1 MQRIDS
7 VIMSLQAIR
16 ANKLR
21 SSLTLV
27 GIVLGV
33 ASIIAVMTGIS
44 VVQGTMEK
52 EMSVLGA
59 QTFQVQKWPS
69 GFSTDEERR
78 EAMRRPPVTLSDA
91 KAIRDNVESVD
102 IVGSEIWDFGFK
114 AEFRGEETNDNISIV
129 GGTPEY
135 PQNNTHFVAYGRN
148 ISQTDVR
155 AGRKVVVIGS
165 AIAQS
170 LYPFLDPVGRDIR
183 VDGRKYQVIG
193 VFDEKKSA
201 FGGQYDN
208 YILMPV
214 STFVNTYGMTDRNG
228 FERSVN
234 ITVHAK
240 SQELIADAIEETRQV
255 LRRVRGVR
263 RGENDN
269 FEYFNSESTI
279 NEFNQMTAGIKV
291 GAFIIGIIALLVAGI
306 GIMNIMLV
314 SVTER
319 TKEIG
324 IRKSLGARSSG
335 AVQRRWS
342 HWCCRRLWYWQ
353 HDGEDGN
360 LVVIRS
366 GCSRWMG
373 ASWPAVLHGRW
384 CHLRNAACDQ
394 GIAPQSYRCFTL
406 RISAQTL
413 LQKCNEG
420 AKRCANRPGK
430 G

>member
-1 MQRIDS
+1 MRRIDS
-7 VIMSLQAIR
+7 VVMSLQAIR

-27 GIVLGV
+27 GIILGV

-44 VVQGTMEK
+44 VVQGTMEQ

-69 GFSTDEERR
+69 GFATDEERR
-78 EAMRRPPVTLSDA
+78 EAMRRPPMTLSDA
-91 KAIRDNVESVD
+91 RAIRDHVGSVD

-114 AEFRGEETNDNISIV
+114 AEFRGEETNDNLSIV

-165 AIAQS
+165 AIAQN

-183 VDGRKYQVIG
+183 VDGRKYQVVG

-214 STFVNTYGMTDRNG
+214 STFVSTYGMIDRNG
-228 FERSVN
+228 FQRSVN
-234 ITVHAK
+234 ITVHARTP
-240 SQELIADAIEETRQV
+240 ELIDDAIEETRQV

-263 RGENDN
+263 RGEKDN

-324 IRKSLGARSSG
+324 IRKSLGAKPRFILRQFLLEAVVLCNVGGIIGVVVGFGIGNIMVLGSSSFE
-335 AVQRRWS
+335 AVVPVEWAVIGLLFCTAVGVIFGMLPAIKAS
-342 HWCCRRLWYWQ
+342 RLNPI
-353 HDGEDGN
+353 D
-360 LVVIRS
+360 
-366 GCSRWMG
+366 
-373 ASWPAVLHGRW
+373 A
-384 CHLRNAACDQ
+384 LR
-394 GIAPQSYRCFTL
+394 Y
-406 RISAQTL
+406 
-413 LQKCNEG
+413 E
-420 AKRCANRPGK
+420 
-430 G
+430 

>member
-1 MQRIDS
+1 MRRIDS

-44 VVQGTMEK
+44 VVQGTMEQ

-78 EAMRRPPVTLSDA
+78 EAMRRPPMTLSDA
-91 KAIRDNVESVD
+91 KAIRDNVASVD

-114 AEFRGEETNDNISIV
+114 AEYRGEETNDNVQIC

-135 PQNNTHFVAYGRN
+135 PQNNTHFVGYGRN

-155 AGRKVVVIGS
+155 AARKVVVIGY
-165 AIAQS
+165 ALAQR
-170 LYPFLDPVGRDIR
+170 LYPFVDPVGRDIR
-183 VDGRKYQVIG
+183 VDGREYKVVG

-201 FGGQYDN
+201 FGGGYDN
-208 YILMPV
+208 YVLMPV
-214 STFVNTYGMTDRNG
+214 TTFVNTYGMTDRNG

-240 SQELIADAIEETRQV
+240 SPELINDAIEETRQV

-263 RGENDN
+263 RGEKDN
-269 FEYFNSESTI
+269 FEYFNSESMI
-279 NEFNQMTAGIKV
+279 GEFNQMTAGIKV

-324 IRKSLGARSSG
+324 IRKALGAKPRFILRQFLLEAVVLCNVGGVIGVLVGFGIGNMMVKMGISSSFETVVPVG
-335 AVQRRWS
+335 WAVVGLLFCTAVGVIFGMLPAIKAS
-342 HWCCRRLWYWQ
+342 RLNPI
-353 HDGEDGN
+353 D
-360 LVVIRS
+360 
-366 GCSRWMG
+366 
-373 ASWPAVLHGRW
+373 A
-384 CHLRNAACDQ
+384 LR
-394 GIAPQSYRCFTL
+394 Y
-406 RISAQTL
+406 
-413 LQKCNEG
+413 E
-420 AKRCANRPGK
+420 
-430 G
+430 

>member
-324 IRKSLGARSSG
+324 IRKSLGAKPSYILRQFLLEAVVLCNVGGVIGVAVGFGIGNMMVKMGISSSFE
-335 AVQRRWS
+335 AVVPVGWALVGLLFCTAVGVIFGMLPAIKAS
-342 HWCCRRLWYWQ
+342 RLNPI
-353 HDGEDGN
+353 D
-360 LVVIRS
+360 
-366 GCSRWMG
+366 
-373 ASWPAVLHGRW
+373 A
-384 CHLRNAACDQ
+384 LR
-394 GIAPQSYRCFTL
+394 Y
-406 RISAQTL
+406 
-413 LQKCNEG
+413 E
-420 AKRCANRPGK
+420 
-430 G
+430 

>member
-1 MQRIDS
+1 MRRIDS

-44 VVQGTMEK
+44 VVQGTMEQ

-78 EAMRRPPVTLSDA
+78 EAMRRPPMTLSDA
-91 KAIRDNVESVD
+91 KAIRDNVASVD

-114 AEFRGEETNDNISIV
+114 AEYRGEETNDNVQIC

-135 PQNNTHFVAYGRN
+135 PQNNTHFVGYGRN

-155 AGRKVVVIGS
+155 AARKVVVIGY
-165 AIAQS
+165 ALAQR
-170 LYPFLDPVGRDIR
+170 LYPFVDPVGRDIR
-183 VDGRKYQVIG
+183 VDGREYKVVG

-201 FGGQYDN
+201 FGGGYDN
-208 YILMPV
+208 YVLMPV
-214 STFVNTYGMTDRNG
+214 TTFVNTYGMTDRNG

-240 SQELIADAIEETRQV
+240 SPELINDAIEETRQV

-263 RGENDN
+263 RGEKDN
-269 FEYFNSESTI
+269 FEYFNSESMI
-279 NEFNQMTAGIKV
+279 GEFNQMTAGIKV

-324 IRKSLGARSSG
+324 IRKALGAKPRFILRQFLLEAVVLCNLGGVIGVAVGFGIGNMMVKMGMSSSFETVVPVEWAIIG
-335 AVQRRWS
+335 LLFCTAVGVIFGMLPAIKAS
-342 HWCCRRLWYWQ
+342 RLNPI
-353 HDGEDGN
+353 D
-360 LVVIRS
+360 
-366 GCSRWMG
+366 
-373 ASWPAVLHGRW
+373 A
-384 CHLRNAACDQ
+384 LR
-394 GIAPQSYRCFTL
+394 Y
-406 RISAQTL
+406 
-413 LQKCNEG
+413 E
-420 AKRCANRPGK
+420 
-430 G
+430 

>member
-69 GFSTDEERR
+69 GFATDEERR

-183 VDGRKYQVIG
+183 VDGRKYQVVG

-201 FGGQYDN
+201 FGGMYDN
-208 YILMPV
+208 YVLMPV
-214 STFVNTYGMTDRNG
+214 STFVSTYGMTNRDG

-234 ITVHAK
+234 ITVHAR
-240 SQELIADAIEETRQV
+240 SPELIDDAIEETRQV

-263 RGENDN
+263 RGEKDN

-279 NEFNQMTAGIKV
+279 NEFNQMTAGVKV

-324 IRKSLGARSSG
+324 IRKSLGAKPSFILRQFLLEAIVLCNVGGVIGVLVGFGIGNMMVKMGISSSFE
-335 AVQRRWS
+335 AVVPVGWAVVGLLFCTAVGVIFGMLPAIKAS
-342 HWCCRRLWYWQ
+342 RLNPI
-353 HDGEDGN
+353 D
-360 LVVIRS
+360 
-366 GCSRWMG
+366 
-373 ASWPAVLHGRW
+373 A
-384 CHLRNAACDQ
+384 LR
-394 GIAPQSYRCFTL
+394 Y
-406 RISAQTL
+406 
-413 LQKCNEG
+413 E
-420 AKRCANRPGK
+420 
-430 G
+430 

>member
-165 AIAQS
+165 AIAES

-255 LRRVRGVR
+255 LRRVRGVH
-263 RGENDN
+263 RGEKDN

-324 IRKSLGARSSG
+324 IRKSLGAKPSYILRQFLLEAVVLCNVGGVIGVAVGFGIGNMMVKMGISSSFE
-335 AVQRRWS
+335 AVVPVGWAVVGLLFCTAVGVIFGMLPAIKAS
-342 HWCCRRLWYWQ
+342 RLNPI
-353 HDGEDGN
+353 D
-360 LVVIRS
+360 
-366 GCSRWMG
+366 
-373 ASWPAVLHGRW
+373 A
-384 CHLRNAACDQ
+384 LR
-394 GIAPQSYRCFTL
+394 Y
-406 RISAQTL
+406 
-413 LQKCNEG
+413 E
-420 AKRCANRPGK
+420 
-430 G
+430 